1 MDPGLGHICWMV
13 YHDPNVSRERTTT
26 RADLGVVG
34 VVVLPIERNVGM
46 LCRHVPPGHVYCTG
60 TRRPCVKPP
69 IPEEERARA
78 MVMVMTDMNFLV
90 ISRTRNTTRG
100 ASREI
105 T

>member
-1 MDPGLGHICWMV
+1 MVDP
-13 YHDPNVSRERTTT
+13 DRNVSRERTTT

-46 LCRHVPPGHVYCTG
+46 LCRHVPPGAGHVYCTG

-69 IPEEERARA
+69 MPEEELARA

-90 ISRTRNTTRG
+90 ISRGVRNARYKYK
-100 ASREI
+100 AL
-105 T
+105 